1 MKVQVTQENLS
12 AALASVGRVAGS
24 RTSLPILANV
34 LIKTEGNQLQLAATN
49 LEIAITEL
57 IGAKVDQPG
66 SVTVPARLVSEFIS
80 SLPSGNVELELKDNK
95 LHISSSNY
103 QSTINGTPS
112 DDFPSIPEL
121 STEQPIMID
130 AGAFKTTA
138 QQTVV
143 AASKDDARPVYT
155 GVYFYTKDG
164 DLFAVA
170 TDTYRLAERK
180 LATGVNIDI
189 DIIVPARTV
198 SELQRLATDSKQ
210 LELVIG
216 ESQLMARTDNTELV
230 SKLIDGKFT
239 SYRHL
244 ISEKSDVELSV
255 EVAQL
260 LNITKVAAL
269 FARESAGSI
278 TLEVSEADG
287 TVKIASVASQVGENE
302 SEVPAK
308 ATGSGSVTLNSR
320 FLIDAL
326 NVIEDDE
333 VSFSFSGSSAPC
345 VLRPLGGSKDNY
357 VHIIMPLRS

>member
-12 AALASVGRVAGS
+12 TALASVGRVAGS

-34 LIKTEGNQLQLAATN
+34 LIKTEGNQLKLAATN

-57 IGAKVDQPG
+57 IGAKVDEPG
-66 SVTVPARLVSEFIS
+66 AVTVPARLVNDFIS
-80 SLPSGNVELELKDNK
+80 SLPSGNVELKLDDSK
-95 LHISSSNY
+95 LHISSGNY
-103 QSTINGTPS
+103 QSTINGTPV

-121 STEQPIMID
+121 DSKQPITID
-130 AGAFKTTA
+130 GEDFKTAA
-138 QQTVV
+138 QQTVI
-143 AASKDDARPVYT
+143 AASNDEARPVYT
-155 GVYFYTKDG
+155 GVYFYTKDK

-180 LATGVNIDI
+180 LASGVETDI

-198 SELQRLATDSKQ
+198 SELQRLATETKQ
-210 LELVIG
+210 LKLIIG
-216 ESQLMARTDNTELV
+216 DSQLMAQTDNTELV

-244 ISEKSDVELSV
+244 IADKN
-255 EVAQL
+255 EVSLTIEREQL
-260 LNITKVAAL
+260 LSITKVAAL

-278 TLEVSEADG
+278 TLEVSESDG

-308 ATGSGSVTLNSR
+308 VSGSGSVTLNSR
-320 FLIDAL
+320 FLVDAL
-326 NVIEDDE
+326 NVISDDE

-345 VLRPLGGSKDNY
+345 VLRPLGDEAANY

>member
-12 AALASVGRVAGS
+12 AALSSVGRVAGS

-57 IGAKVDQPG
+57 IGAKVDTPG
-66 SVTVPARLVSEFIS
+66 SVTVPARLVNDFIS
-80 SLPSGNVELELKDNK
+80 SLPSGNVQLELDGAK
-95 LHISSSNY
+95 LHITSGNY
-103 QSTINGTPS
+103 QSTINGTPA

-121 STEQPIMID
+121 ASKKPITID
-130 AGAFKTTA
+130 ADDFKTAA
-138 QQTVV
+138 QQTVIAV
-143 AASKDDARPVYT
+143 SSDEARPVYT
-155 GVYFYTKDG
+155 GVYFYTADNN
-164 DLFAVA
+164 LYAVA

-180 LATGVNIDI
+180 LASDVKDDI
-189 DIIVPARTV
+189 KIIVPARTV
-198 SELQRLATDSKQ
+198 SELQRLAGDTKQ
-210 LELVIG
+210 LKLVIG
-216 ESQLMARTDNTELV
+216 DSQLMAQTDSTELV

-244 ISEKSDVELSV
+244 ITDKSDVTLTIER
-255 EVAQL
+255 EQL

-278 TLEVSEADG
+278 TLEVSEDDG

-302 SEVPAK
+302 SEVPADVS
-308 ATGSGSVTLNSR
+308 GSGSVTLNSR

-326 NVIEDDE
+326 NVIPDDE

-345 VLRPLGGSKDNY
+345 VLRPLGQSNSEY
-357 VHIIMPLRS
+357 VHIVMPLRS

>member
-12 AALASVGRVAGS
+12 AALGSVGRVAGS

-57 IGAKVDQPG
+57 IGAKVDTPG
-66 SVTVPARLVSEFIS
+66 SVTVPARLVSDFIS
-80 SLPSGNVELELKDNK
+80 SLPGGNVQLELDGAK
-95 LHISSSNY
+95 LHITSGNY
-103 QSTINGTPS
+103 QSTINGTPA

-121 STEQPIMID
+121 TAKQPITID
-130 AGAFKTTA
+130 AEDFKTAA
-138 QQTVV
+138 QQTVIAV
-143 AASKDDARPVYT
+143 SSDEARPVYT
-155 GVYFYTKDG
+155 GVYFYTTDNN
-164 DLFAVA
+164 LYAVA

-180 LATGVNIDI
+180 LTGDVTDEIKT
-189 DIIVPARTV
+189 IVPSRTV
-198 SELQRLATDSKQ
+198 SELQRLASDTKQ
-210 LELVIG
+210 LKLIIG
-216 ESQLMARTDNTELV
+216 DSQLMAQTDSTELV

-244 ISEKSDVELSV
+244 ITDNSDVTFKIER
-255 EVAQL
+255 EQL
-260 LNITKVAAL
+260 LSITKVAAL

-278 TLEVSEADG
+278 TLEVSESDG

-302 SEVPAK
+302 SEVPAEVS
-308 ATGSGSVTLNSR
+308 GNGSVTLNSR

-326 NVIEDDE
+326 NVIPDDE

-345 VLRPLGGSKDNY
+345 VLRPLGESSSDY